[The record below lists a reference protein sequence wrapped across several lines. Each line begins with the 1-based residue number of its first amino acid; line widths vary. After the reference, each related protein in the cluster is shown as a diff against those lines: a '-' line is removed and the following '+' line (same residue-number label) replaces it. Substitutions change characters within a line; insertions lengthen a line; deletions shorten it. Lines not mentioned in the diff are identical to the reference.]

1 MQKTYY
7 VSIMANHT
15 QMLYIGVTN
24 NLERR
29 VLEHKAKGADAY
41 TKRYDMRR
49 LVYFEELADI
59 RDAIAR
65 EKQLKGWRRARKI
78 DLIRSMNARWSDLA
92 DDWE

>member
-7 VSIMANHT
+7 VYMIANQT
-15 QMLYIGVTN
+15 LMLYVGVTN

-29 VLEHKAKGADAY
+29 VLEHKAKVADAY
-41 TKRYDMRR
+41 TKRYDMSR
-49 LVYFEELADI
+49 LVYFEEFADI

-78 DLIRSMNARWSDLA
+78 DLIHGVNARWRDLA
-92 DDWE
+92 SDWE